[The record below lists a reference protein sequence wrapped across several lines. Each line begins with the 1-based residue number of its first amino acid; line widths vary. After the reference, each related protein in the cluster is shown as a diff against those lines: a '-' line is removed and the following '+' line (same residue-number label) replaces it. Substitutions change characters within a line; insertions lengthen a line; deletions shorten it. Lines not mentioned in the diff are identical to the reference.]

1 MTKNREYQ
9 MCSLSVMDTTD
20 PDIVFDDK
28 GVCNH
33 YISAKEKLDGI
44 TFESNQTRD
53 LELEKIVNK
62 IKTKG
67 RNKKYDCVIGL
78 SGGVDSSYLAYKVKK
93 MGLRPLAVHL
103 DNGWNSEL
111 AVKNIETIVTKLEI
125 DLYTHVID
133 WEEFRSLQSAFLKAG
148 VVDLEMLSD
157 NAIVVS
163 IYRIMKKYKI
173 NTFLIGS
180 NLASESIMPQS
191 WLYQPKYD
199 SLNIRS
205 IYKKFGNRMKLKT
218 FPLLSLYEYI
228 RYHYFNAHNAIAL
241 LDYMDYNKPQ
251 VLRFLEEEL
260 DYKPYP
266 GKHYESKITRFYQ
279 AYILPVKYNI
289 DKRKA
294 HLSSLIVSKQ
304 ISREEALEEL
314 KKPLFQSDLEKEND
328 IDFFCK
334 KMRISRE
341 EFNIIIKSDRVK
353 HHFYSSYQK
362 WHLWLRDLIKGKN

>member
-1 MTKNREYQ
+1 
-9 MCSLSVMDTTD
+9 
-20 PDIVFDDK
+20 
-28 GVCNH
+28 
-33 YISAKEKLDGI
+33 
-44 TFESNQTRD
+44 
-53 LELEKIVNK
+53 
-62 IKTKG
+62 
-67 RNKKYDCVIGL
+67 
-78 SGGVDSSYLAYKVKK
+78 
-93 MGLRPLAVHL
+93 
-103 DNGWNSEL
+103 
-111 AVKNIETIVTKLEI
+111 
-125 DLYTHVID
+125 
-133 WEEFRSLQSAFLKAG
+133 
-148 VVDLEMLSD
+148 
-157 NAIVVS
+157 
-163 IYRIMKKYKI
+163 
-173 NTFLIGS
+173 
-180 NLASESIMPQS
+180 
-191 WLYQPKYD
+191 
-199 SLNIRS
+199 
-205 IYKKFGNRMKLKT
+205 
-218 FPLLSLYEYI
+218 
-228 RYHYFNAHNAIAL
+228 
-241 LDYMDYNKPQ
+241 MDYNKPQ